1 MRRDLTDYDVGAYP
15 GLILTVHLERHLTY
29 YMLQHEW
36 SVLQALTFQV
46 VHQVM

>member
-1 MRRDLTDYDVGAYP
+1 MVRARAAVKLANAAYTC
-15 GLILTVHLERHLTY
+15 GFFAY

-46 VHQVM
+46 HPDM